1 MLQLHI
7 LFLLIIF
14 GNIVI
19 PFIINIYHDIFL
31 YMTAHNEAMQL
42 NSMVS
47 FESWLILYSPE
58 EIVLYVILPPLRILC
73 L

>member
-1 MLQLHI
+1 MKPSDLEFLIIKSKMLQLHI

-31 YMTAHNEAMQL
+31 YMTAYNEAMQF

-47 FESWLILYSPE
+47 FAR
-58 EIVLYVILPPLRILC
+58 VD
-73 L
+73 